1 MKKVI
6 AFVAVV
12 VCFSVTTAM
21 AQGGGGGQQTPE
33 QLAARIAQQKERLA
47 PVGLTPAQTDS
58 VIAIYGDRS
67 MMAGMTRDTPAEER
81 AAKMKEVG
89 EAREK
94 RMAKAGLS
102 AEAVKK
108 VVDIMS
114 QGRGGGGR
122 PGGGGK

>member
-6 AFVAVV
+6 AFVAVA

-33 QLAARIAQQKERLA
+33 QIAARIAQQKERLA
-47 PVGLTPAQTDS
+47 PVGLTPVQTDS
-58 VIAIYGDRS
+58 VIAIYSDRS
-67 MMAGMTRDTPAEER
+67 MMAGMTRETPQEER

-94 RMAKAGLS
+94 RMANAGLS
-102 AEAVKK
+102 ADAIKK
-108 VVDIMS
+108 VVEIMS
-114 QGRGGGGR
+114 QRPGGGGR
-122 PGGGGK
+122 PGGGK